1 MRIRITRKDDS
12 NFIVG
17 YITISEA
24 DILNFPEENKTNGT
38 DVFDVPDELLQ
49 IFTHQSYRFKVYRK
63 NLKHYPEEINPGAS
77 RNIVEDRLLKEMQ
90 KIEKFKL
97 LGIDT
102 TTNEVKRDQLKKRLE
117 ELSETSSE

>member
-24 DILNFPEENKTNGT
+24 DILNFPEENKTNGVDT
-38 DVFDVPDELLQ
+38 FDVPDELQQLF
-49 IFTHQSYRFKVYRK
+49 IHQSYRFKVYRK

-77 RNIVEDRLLKEMQ
+77 RNIVEDQLLKEIQ
-90 KIEKFKL
+90 KIEKFKP

>member
-1 MRIRITRKDDS
+1 MRIKINRKDEN

-17 YITISEA
+17 FVTIPDEV
-24 DILNFPEENKTNGT
+24 IREFPEENKTNGIDT
-38 DVFDVPDELLQ
+38 FDVPDELQQLFMQ
-49 IFTHQSYRFKVYRK
+49 QSYRFKIYRK
-63 NLKHYPEEINPGAS
+63 NLKHYPEEINPGMS
-77 RNIVEDRLLKEMQ
+77 RKNIEDDLLKEIQ

-117 ELSETSSE
+117 ELSETSSY

>member
-38 DVFDVPDELLQ
+38 DVFDVPDDVLSLFLQ
-49 IFTHQSYRFKVYRK
+49 ESYRFKVYRK
-63 NLKHYPEEINPGAS
+63 NLKHYPEEINPGLS
-77 RNIVEDRLLKEMQ
+77 ITMIEDELLKELN
-90 KIEKFKL
+90 KIEKFEK

-102 TTNEVKRDQLKKRLE
+102 TKYQIRCDELKKRLE
-117 ELSETSSE
+117 ELL